1 MSQEEKKRA
10 VGRDEKGRFVKKNNI
25 GEATE
30 FKPGNEVGK
39 ETRFKEKNNFSIKYN
54 DEYCDLMLDYFN
66 KSEHYPTFELFAET
80 IGVTEQ
86 TLQNWCNDRPRF
98 CTYYQRCKNI
108 QKGRLLQGGLEY
120 KYNSTLVKF
129 IAINCHGMNDKTT
142 SDNTITFNITC
153 SDEIDEESN

>member
-1 MSQEEKKRA
+1 MSQEKKNNT
-10 VGRDEKGRFVKKNNI
+10 VGRDARGRFTKKNNI

-30 FKPGNEVGK
+30 FKPGNEIGK
-39 ETRFKEKNNFSIKYN
+39 ETRFKENNNFSTKYN
-54 DEYCDLMLDYFN
+54 DNYCELMLKYFTE
-66 KSEHYPTFELFAET
+66 SEHYPTFELFAET

-98 CTYYQRCKNI
+98 CAYYQRCKNI

-129 IAINCHGMNDKTT
+129 IAINCHGMSDKTEQKVEGET
-142 SDNTITFNITC
+142 NATITVNIQ
-153 SDEIDEESN
+153 EIT